1 MGIGVERAEGSYV
14 GVSGG
19 FNLGL
24 GDGDCVGFAEGRDVG
39 ANDSFHVL
47 LFRAPVFR
55 RCRKLALKSDDEG
68 GVTNSSI
75 LSRSVF

>member
-39 ANDSFHVL
+39 ANDTFQL
-47 LFRAPVFR
+47 LIFLASILR
-55 RCRKLALKSDDEG
+55 RCRRLASRSDDEG
-68 GVTNSSI
+68 TDFSI
-75 LSRSVF
+75 LSRSMF

>member
-24 GDGDCVGFAEGRDVG
+24 GDGDCVGSVEGKDVG
-39 ANDSFHVL
+39 ANDTIH
-47 LFRAPVFR
+47 LFLFLP
-55 RCRKLALKSDDEG
+55 
-68 GVTNSSI
+68 SI
-75 LSRSVF
+75 L